1 MIDMLERV
9 RNFFLPVTGEIP
21 LHEKLYSGLA
31 GLVGISLV
39 AWISEI
45 TSGQQGLIFMAA
57 SMGSAAV
64 LLFAAPHSPM
74 AQPWPLLG
82 GHLVSALVGV
92 FSYQSFGAGPMAA
105 AIAVAIAILAMF
117 FLRCMNPPGGAAALG
132 AVMGGPEIHGLGYYY
147 VLMPV
152 ALNVFVIL
160 LIALIINNVIPNR
173 RYPLMQELHPQK
185 RRDDFSWA
193 LGQSLIEIED
203 IDAAMDEH
211 ESFIDADRDELR
223 QIYQRATMNA
233 YKRRLGHV
241 SCGDIMLNEPTR
253 LTANMALAP
262 VRRLMESQ
270 RRSALP
276 VIDDE
281 RHVIGMIN
289 LADIQQDYHHGA
301 RIADVM
307 KKPDDVAL
315 VDQHVLDI
323 VPLISKQGWQ
333 AISVVDDQHRLLGLI
348 TRSEIARALLS
359 LR

>member
-1 MIDMLERV
+1 MLERI
-9 RNFFLPVTGEIP
+9 RNFFLPITGEIP

-31 GLVGISLV
+31 ALAGISLV
-39 AWISEI
+39 AWISEV

-92 FSYQSFGAGPMAA
+92 FSYQLFGAQPTAA
-105 AIAVAIAILAMF
+105 ALAVAVAILAMF

-132 AVMGGPEIHGLGYYY
+132 AVMGGPEIHELGYYY

-152 ALNVFVIL
+152 ALNVLVIL
-160 LIALIINNVIPNR
+160 VVALVINNVIPGR
-173 RYPLMQELHPQK
+173 RYPLMQDLNPQQG
-185 RRDDFSWA
+185 REDYSWA
-193 LGQSLIEIED
+193 LGQSLIESED
-203 IDAAMDEH
+203 LDAAMDEH
-211 ESFIDADRDELR
+211 QSFIDADRDELR

-253 LTANMALAP
+253 LTANMALDP
-262 VRRLMESQ
+262 VRRLMENL

-276 VIDDE
+276 VVDSE
-281 RHVIGMIN
+281 RHVIGMITWDE
-289 LADIQQDYHHGA
+289 LQQDYHHGA
-301 RIADVM
+301 RVVDVM
-307 KKPDDVAL
+307 KKAVDVAF